1 MNQRR
6 AAIWAWALYDWGN
19 SAFAT
24 TVMAGFFPIVFKE
37 YWCVGAAA
45 TQSTARLALANALAS
60 LAVMVLAP
68 LLGAATDRS
77 GRRRQAV
84 LVTAATGAA
93 ATAGLALV
101 PPGAWLSAA
110 WLFALAMV
118 GFCCSCAVYDAL
130 LVDVAQPDQMDRVSS
145 LGYAL
150 GYLGGGLLFVA
161 NVAMVQ
167 WPAWFGLTDAQ
178 QALKAAFVSVACWWM
193 LFTWPLLR
201 WVRERPG
208 DGRAWLRHTGAGWL
222 RTWRD
227 LRQSPAALS
236 FLLAYWFYIDGVD
249 TIIRMATDYGLSLGL
264 DRNDL
269 LLALVITQFVGF
281 PAAVGFGRLGQA
293 LGARTGVFIGLGA
306 YLAITAYGY
315 FMDSARDFYL
325 LAVAVGLVQ
334 GGVQSLS
341 RSLYARLI
349 PPGRAAEFFGCYNM
363 LGKFAAVLGPLLIA
377 AVGSVSGDSRL
388 GLASVAMLF
397 VVGGLLLTRVREPAP
412 GTAT

>member
-37 YWCVGAAA
+37 YWCAGAAA
-45 TQSTARLALANALAS
+45 TQSTARLAVANALAS

-84 LVTAATGAA
+84 LASAAVGAA

-101 PPGAWLSAA
+101 PSGAWVPAA
-110 WLFALAMV
+110 WLFALAVV

-130 LVDVAQPDQMDRVSS
+130 LVEVALPAEMDRVSS
-145 LGYAL
+145 LGYGL

-167 WPAWFGLTDAQ
+167 WPAWFGLANAQ
-178 QALKAAFVSVACWWM
+178 QALMAAFVSVACWWL
-193 LFTWPLLR
+193 LFTLPLLR

-208 DGRAWLRHTGAGWL
+208 SGGAWLRHMGTQWL

-227 LRQSPAALS
+227 LRQSRAALA

-264 DRNDL
+264 NRNDL

-281 PAAVGFGRLGQA
+281 PAAVAFGRLGQT
-293 LGARTGVFIGLGA
+293 LGARTGIFIGLGA

-341 RSLYARLI
+341 RSFYARLI
-349 PPGRAAEFFGCYNM
+349 PSGRAAEFFGCYNM

-388 GLASVAMLF
+388 GLASVALLF
-397 VVGGLLLTRVREPAP
+397 VVGGLLLTRVHEPA
-412 GTAT
+412 